1 MVTNSNT
8 NFKMS
13 PSKFKQCF
21 TSVNKSENKCNI
33 CFQIVKGT
41 NTTNM
46 KKHLMLKHPSKLAVL
61 EQEQQPMVTVSQ
73 SVLFSIS

>member
-1 MVTNSNT
+1 
-8 NFKMS
+8 MS
-13 PSKFKQCF
+13 PSKLKKCF

-61 EQEQQPMVTVSQ
+61 AQEQHPMVIGNGKSVSTFQ
-73 SVLFSIS
+73 YIIK

>member
-1 MVTNSNT
+1 
-8 NFKMS
+8 MS
-13 PSKFKQCF
+13 PSKFKKCF

-33 CFQIVKGT
+33 CFKIVKGT

-61 EQEQQPMVTVSQ
+61 AQEQQPMVTVSTFQ
-73 SVLFSIS
+73 YIIN